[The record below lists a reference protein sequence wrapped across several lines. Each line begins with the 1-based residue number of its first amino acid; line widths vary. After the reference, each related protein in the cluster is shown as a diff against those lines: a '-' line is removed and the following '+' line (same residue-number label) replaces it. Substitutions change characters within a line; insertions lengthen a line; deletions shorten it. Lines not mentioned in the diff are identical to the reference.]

1 MIRDTFGDKAYAAQV
16 RFILDTGDVK
26 ELLKIAQ
33 AKLTDVKR
41 LQVLKQIDGS
51 KTDVQ
56 SAAEQAGFGSLELKN
71 FDTAVAPVNVG
82 SIVSSGKEDLKP
94 SDEDGDK
101 LVDDLMKAYS
111 DAQAAVGDML
121 E

>member
-1 MIRDTFGDKAYAAQV
+1 MTNA
-16 RFILDTGDVK
+16 
-26 ELLKIAQ
+26 
-33 AKLTDVKR
+33 KR
-41 LQVLKQIDGS
+41 LQVLKQIGGI

-56 SAAEQAGFGSLELKN
+56 SAAEQAGFGSLELEN
-71 FDTAVAPVNVG
+71 FDTAAAPANVG
-82 SIVSSGKEDLKP
+82 SIVSSGKDDLKP

-101 LVDDLMKAYS
+101 LADYLLKAYA